1 MKTEE
6 LQKLYKE
13 ASDLKKLPFP
23 ATEKPE
29 VIARLKKEQVR

>member
-29 VIARLKKEQVR
+29 VIARLKKEKV